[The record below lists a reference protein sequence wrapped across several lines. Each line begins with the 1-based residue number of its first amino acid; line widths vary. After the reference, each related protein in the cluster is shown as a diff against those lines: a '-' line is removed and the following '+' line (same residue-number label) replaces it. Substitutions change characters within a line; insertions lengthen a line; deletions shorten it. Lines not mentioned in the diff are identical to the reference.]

1 MIMHR
6 QVLFYLQTWETQ
18 SKPNQENTKMKST
31 LENSRDG
38 VPLKSKY
45 LFCCGDNSSMTPN
58 L

>member
-18 SKPNQENTKMKST
+18 SKPNQENKKNEKHS
-31 LENSRDG
+31 ENSRDG
-38 VPLKSKY
+38 VLLKSKY